1 MQSLAVSAIL
11 VTFAALEWRE
21 TRGREHARA
30 CRDWRSERKT
40 RIIVTAALVT
50 VSLTAFS
57 GCATLRSQ
65 GAAGTAE
72 LLAAAGFQ
80 RQSAAGAEQTLNL
93 AALRPHRAADKG

>member
-1 MQSLAVSAIL
+1 MQSLAVSAAAIL

-40 RIIVTAALVT
+40 RIIVTAALFT
-50 VSLTAFS
+50 VSLTALS

-65 GAAGTAE
+65 GPVGTPG
-72 LLAAAGFQ
+72 LLAAAGVQ
-80 RQSAAGAEQTLNL
+80 QQTGDSGQQSRNIRSSATLT
-93 AALRPHRAADKG
+93 